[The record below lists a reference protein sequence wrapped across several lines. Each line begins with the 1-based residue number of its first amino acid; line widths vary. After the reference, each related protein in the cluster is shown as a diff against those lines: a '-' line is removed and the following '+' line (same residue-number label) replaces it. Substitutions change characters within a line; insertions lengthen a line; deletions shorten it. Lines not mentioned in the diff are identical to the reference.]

1 MRSHQCYNSHRCL
14 DVEFGQIR
22 QNTVKVSFE
31 HIPLINL
38 RKSRI
43 QTLSQLVSLDKK
55 LILSQTHACKGRL
68 DNGCKGRI
76 LTFKRATKGDVLSL
90 SYPVFQKRMRCV
102 PLLCQFR
109 CKILSFHIKPLVFS
123 QRWHSIEQAL
133 FIVFIKELLSEPGH
147 WCPCQKQGNR
157 FNLST

>member
-43 QTLSQLVSLDKK
+43 QTLS
-55 LILSQTHACKGRL
+55 
-68 DNGCKGRI
+68 
-76 LTFKRATKGDVLSL
+76 
-90 SYPVFQKRMRCV
+90 
-102 PLLCQFR
+102 
-109 CKILSFHIKPLVFS
+109 
-123 QRWHSIEQAL
+123 
-133 FIVFIKELLSEPGH
+133 
-147 WCPCQKQGNR
+147 
-157 FNLST
+157 